1 MPLTLSNCTPSDS
14 VPLATL
20 HQTIFSIPPLYIV
33 SYGHV
38 SPTAMLTKLQKGF
51 STGLSEQSHPTPIY
65 EKHYLK
71 VTDPDLKDTI
81 VAYAVW
87 IFLPRGYDV
96 YDDPQSKAGEIPAG
110 ANAALVSEF
119 ARRLGVVRGEGRRAG
134 EAHWCTLLSAR
145 YCTFS
150 PSPRSFTAVWQWRFA
165 NRELGDSALPPG
177 HASRSSGPRSCG
189 AADQVGV

>member
-1 MPLTLSNCTPSDS
+1 M
-14 VPLATL
+14 
-20 HQTIFSIPPLYIV
+20 
-33 SYGHV
+33 
-38 SPTAMLTKLQKGF
+38 
-51 STGLSEQSHPTPIY
+51 
-65 EKHYLK
+65 
-71 VTDPDLKDTI
+71 
-81 VAYAVW
+81 
-87 IFLPRGYDV
+87 